1 MSSLIKLQC
10 LVTNVSGAQL
20 LWVAFKQYMI
30 LNLSLIF
37 LPPMYS
43 HNKTTFHYMA
53 WLIYCLYQFSGTLDM
68 ASMYDN
74 IHHKYDL
81 YTRKAFYRQNLKI
94 GNHDDLQKPWSSPH
108 THVCTHWQIH
118 NHINTDRHE
127 HIHKYT
133 HNYRYTYI
141 HMHART
147 HICTYTNTQ
156 MCYKALG

>member
-37 LPPMYS
+37 LPPMSS
-43 HNKTTFHYMA
+43 HNKTTFYYMA
-53 WLIYCLYQFSGTLDM
+53 WLICCLYQFSGSLDM

-81 YTRKAFYRQNLKI
+81 YIRKAFYRQNLKI
-94 GNHDDLQKPWSSPH
+94 GNHDDLQKPWSSPTHMYAH
-108 THVCTHWQIH
+108 TTQTH
-118 NHINTDRHE
+118 TDTQP
-127 HIHKYT
+127 HKY
-133 HNYRYTYI
+133 RQ
-141 HMHART
+141 ART
-147 HICTYTNTQ
+147 HT
-156 MCYKALG
+156 